1 MDVITVDF
9 ESFYD
14 KDYSLSKMTTEAYVN
29 DKRFEVIGV
38 GVKVNGEETKTY
50 SGSKM
55 YIAGVLAGY
64 NWKDSAVLAHNT
76 LFDGSILALRFN
88 IKPKLWLDTLSMAR
102 AVHGT
107 EVGGSL
113 KALAEHY
120 GVGEKGSE
128 VMNALGK
135 RRTKF
140 REPELEAY
148 MLYCK
153 NDVDLTYEI
162 FKRMAPAFN
171 KTEVNLIDLTLRMH
185 TEPKLL
191 LDDAVLSSHLY
202 MVRKKKEELM
212 AQVATDRKGLMS
224 NPKFAEALI
233 ALGVT
238 PPTKISSRTGKE
250 TYAFA
255 KSDEGMKELLEHD
268 DPMVQALVA
277 ARLGVKS
284 TLEETRTQRF
294 MDMADRCGK
303 LPVPLKYYGAM
314 TGRWA
319 ASDKT
324 NLQNLPRGS
333 AIKEAIVAPE
343 GWKIVGADLSNI
355 ELRVGLYFAGQKN
368 KLDLLTTG
376 TDLYKDF
383 ASSVF
388 NVAYDEIDDDQRFI
402 GKTSQLSLIFG
413 TGAAKLR
420 AAIKALSGKDIGED
434 AAKRIVDIYRSEY
447 SWVKNAWYEGEAV
460 LRAMR
465 DNKAFTFGEV
475 LPLTVAGGA
484 GIELPS
490 GLFLKYPELKQVDD
504 AGKKGWVY
512 SQRKEIVRIHGP
524 KCFQNTIQAL
534 ARCAMGESMVRI
546 AKKLPVVLTIHDA
559 VYCMVPD
566 QLVEKAAKFIVEELK
581 RPPEWAIDLPLDA
594 EVGAGQTLAFKMA
607 KLEKFKV

>member
-1 MDVITVDF
+1 MDIITVDF

-171 KTEVNLIDLTLRMH
+171 KTEANLIDLTLRMH

-250 TYAFA
+250 AYAFA
-255 KSDEGMKELLEHD
+255 KSDEAMKELLEHD
-268 DPMVQALVA
+268 NPDVQALVA
-277 ARLGVKS
+277 ARIGTKS

-319 ASDKT
+319 ACLVDDT
-324 NLQNLPRGS
+324 QVL
-333 AIKEAIVAPE
+333 V
-343 GWKIVGADLSNI
+343 
-355 ELRVGLYFAGQKN
+355 
-368 KLDLLTTG
+368 
-376 TDLYKDF
+376 
-383 ASSVF
+383 
-388 NVAYDEIDDDQRFI
+388 YDTAQ
-402 GKTSQLSLIFG
+402 GVMQ
-413 TGAAKLR
+413 
-420 AAIKALSGKDIGED
+420 
-434 AAKRIVDIYRSEY
+434 KRIVDVLADDLV
-447 SWVKNAWYEGEAV
+447 WDGEEFV
-460 LRAMR
+460 
-465 DNKAFTFGEV
+465 TH
-475 LPLTVAGGA
+475 GGVSFN
-484 GIELPS
+484 G
-490 GLFLKYPELKQVDD
+490 Y
-504 AGKKGWVY
+504 
-512 SQRKEIVRIHGP
+512 
-524 KCFQNTIQAL
+524 
-534 ARCAMGESMVRI
+534 
-546 AKKLPVVLTIHDA
+546 
-559 VYCMVPD
+559 
-566 QLVEKAAKFIVEELK
+566 
-581 RPPEWAIDLPLDA
+581 A
-594 EVGAGQTLAFKMA
+594 EVIEWDGVRGTEDHVVFTEVGEITL
-607 KLEKFKV
+607 LEAMQGGHRISIANSPTEDTMGRARALRSSN

>member
-171 KTEVNLIDLTLRMH
+171 KTEANLIDLTLRMH

-202 MVRKKKEELM
+202 MVRKKKEELI

-250 TYAFA
+250 A
-255 KSDEGMKELLEHD
+255 
-268 DPMVQALVA
+268 
-277 ARLGVKS
+277 
-284 TLEETRTQRF
+284 
-294 MDMADRCGK
+294 
-303 LPVPLKYYGAM
+303 
-314 TGRWA
+314 
-319 ASDKT
+319 
-324 NLQNLPRGS
+324 
-333 AIKEAIVAPE
+333 
-343 GWKIVGADLSNI
+343 
-355 ELRVGLYFAGQKN
+355 
-368 KLDLLTTG
+368 
-376 TDLYKDF
+376 
-383 ASSVF
+383 
-388 NVAYDEIDDDQRFI
+388 
-402 GKTSQLSLIFG
+402 
-413 TGAAKLR
+413 
-420 AAIKALSGKDIGED
+420 
-434 AAKRIVDIYRSEY
+434 
-447 SWVKNAWYEGEAV
+447 
-460 LRAMR
+460 
-465 DNKAFTFGEV
+465 
-475 LPLTVAGGA
+475 
-484 GIELPS
+484 
-490 GLFLKYPELKQVDD
+490 
-504 AGKKGWVY
+504 
-512 SQRKEIVRIHGP
+512 
-524 KCFQNTIQAL
+524 
-534 ARCAMGESMVRI
+534 
-546 AKKLPVVLTIHDA
+546 
-559 VYCMVPD
+559 
-566 QLVEKAAKFIVEELK
+566 
-581 RPPEWAIDLPLDA
+581 
-594 EVGAGQTLAFKMA
+594 
-607 KLEKFKV
+607 